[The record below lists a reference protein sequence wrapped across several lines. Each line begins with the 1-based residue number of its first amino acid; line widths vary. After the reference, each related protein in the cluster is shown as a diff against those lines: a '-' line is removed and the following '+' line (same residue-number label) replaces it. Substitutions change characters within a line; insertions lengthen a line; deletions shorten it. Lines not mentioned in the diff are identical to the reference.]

1 MSICGW
7 IKHSFGFRFIF
18 LLFWNPGPSKV
29 CFSFYYFINTKILF
43 IQELILGQ
51 VDVVTQ
57 RDESPFMGK
66 LPIVRKLLD
75 YVEVTW

>member
-1 MSICGW
+1 MSICGS

-18 LLFWNPGPSKV
+18 LLFGNPGP
-29 CFSFYYFINTKILF
+29 FYYFINTIILF

>member
-18 LLFWNPGPSKV
+18 LLFGNPGT
-29 CFSFYYFINTKILF
+29 FYYFINTIIFF